1 MKDSQESLT
10 NKYKNAINGLKSRLA
25 ECRSEANIYKITST
39 ILMLSVIIVS
49 IYAWRLVSTKERFN
63 PRKSA
68 DEDVYRAKYR
78 WRAINHKHNIFNER
92 IFDNDFTRAA
102 IVNAIK
108 RRREE
113 RARLDNAIKA
123 TIDTIRLVK
132 QRINQVINAINR
144 RYELFISRI
153 RKFTNATCELTKRIK
168 DSDVFS
174 REIQN
179 TTREFEEVARR
190 YVLSR
195 IPEDTKIDVSKIRR
209 KEIGDIGVGSDMGM
223 G

>member
-1 MKDSQESLT
+1 MPKRS
-10 NKYKNAINGLKSRLA
+10 KYIQNNINNLNVISDNSINIRMEAI
-25 ECRSEANIYKITST
+25 
-39 ILMLSVIIVS
+39 
-49 IYAWRLVSTKERFN
+49 STKERFN
-63 PRKSA
+63 SRKSEY
-68 DEDVYRAKYR
+68 EDVYKAEYR
-78 WRAINHKHNIFNER
+78 WRAINHKHTIFNER

>member
-1 MKDSQESLT
+1 MLT
-10 NKYKNAINGLKSRLA
+10 QLK
-25 ECRSEANIYKITST
+25 
-39 ILMLSVIIVS
+39 
-49 IYAWRLVSTKERFN
+49 
-63 PRKSA
+63 
-68 DEDVYRAKYR
+68 
-78 WRAINHKHNIFNER
+78 
-92 IFDNDFTRAA
+92 
-102 IVNAIK
+102 
-108 RRREE
+108 E
-113 RARLDNAIKA
+113 RARSDGIIKA
-123 TIDTIRLVK
+123 TIDTIQLVK
-132 QRINQVINAINR
+132 QRINQVTNTINK

-195 IPEDTKIDVSKIRR
+195 IPEDTKIDVSKIKRE
-209 KEIGDIGVGSDMGM
+209 KIGDIGVGGDMGM